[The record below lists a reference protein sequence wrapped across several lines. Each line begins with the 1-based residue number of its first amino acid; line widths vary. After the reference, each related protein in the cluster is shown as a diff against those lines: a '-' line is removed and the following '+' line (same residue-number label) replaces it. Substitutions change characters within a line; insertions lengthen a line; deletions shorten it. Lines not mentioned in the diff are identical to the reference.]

1 MELLEAIKT
10 RKSIR
15 NYKPTAIPK
24 ETLEEILSIAS
35 RAPSALNTQPWEIF
49 VIAGEVLENIKKG
62 NVEKLAAGVMPQSEV
77 PEPKFEGEYR
87 RRQVEL
93 AIQIFQFMG
102 IARED
107 REKRADWMARGFR
120 FFDAPAAFIIC
131 MDKSLGD
138 TYSRYDLGSITQT
151 ICLTALHYGLGTCI
165 HGQGVMY
172 PDVLRKYAGI
182 PDSKRITES
191 ISIGYPDWD
200 FPANKLESTREPLE
214 NFVTWRGFD

>member
-15 NYKPTAIPK
+15 NYKPTAVPK
-24 ETLEEILSIAS
+24 GTLEEILSIAS
-35 RAPSALNTQPWEIF
+35 RAPSSMNTQPWEIF
-49 VIAGEVLENIKKG
+49 VIGGEVLENIKKG
-62 NVEKLAAGVMPQSEV
+62 NIEKLASGIEPQPDV
-77 PEPKFEGEYR
+77 PEPRFEGEYR
-87 RRQVEL
+87 RRQVDL
-93 AIQIFQFMG
+93 AIQIFQLMD
-102 IARED
+102 ITRED
-107 REKRADWMARGFR
+107 KEKRAKWLERGFR

-131 MDKSLGD
+131 IDKSVNELRGM
-138 TYSRYDLGSITQT
+138 YDLGSITQT
-151 ICLTALHYGLGTCI
+151 ICLTALHFGLGTCI
-165 HGQGVMY
+165 QGQGVMF

-200 FPANKLESTREPLE
+200 FPANKLVSARESLE

>member
-15 NYKPTAIPK
+15 NYMPAVVPK

-35 RAPSALNTQPWEIF
+35 RAPSSMNTQPWEIF
-49 VIAGEVLENIKKG
+49 VVGGDVLENIRKG
-62 NVEKLAAGVMPQSEV
+62 NIEKLASGVEPQPDV
-77 PEPKFEGEYR
+77 PEPRFEGEYR
-87 RRQVEL
+87 RRQVDL
-93 AIQIFQFMG
+93 AIQIFQLMD

-107 REKRADWMARGFR
+107 KEGRAKWEERGFR

-131 MDKSLGD
+131 MDKSLDD
-138 TYSRYDLGSITQT
+138 TYCRYDLGSITQT

-165 HGQGVMY
+165 HDQGVMY
-172 PDVLRKYAGI
+172 PDVLRKFANI
-182 PDSKRITES
+182 PDSKHITVS

-200 FPANKLESTREPLE
+200 FAANKLESTREALK
-214 NFVTWRGFD
+214 NFVTWHGF

>member
-1 MELLEAIKT
+1 MEFLEAIET

-15 NYKPTAIPK
+15 NYKPTAVPK

-35 RAPSALNTQPWEIF
+35 RAPSSMNTQPWEIF
-49 VIAGEVLENIKKG
+49 VIGGEVLENIKKG
-62 NVEKLAAGVMPQSEV
+62 NIEKLASGVEPQPDV
-77 PEPKFEGEYR
+77 PEPRFEGEYR
-87 RRQVEL
+87 RRQVDL
-93 AIQIFQFMG
+93 AIQIFQLMD

-107 REKRADWMARGFR
+107 KEKRAKWLERGFR

-131 MDKSLGD
+131 IDKSVNELRGM
-138 TYSRYDLGSITQT
+138 YDLGSITQT
-151 ICLTALHYGLGTCI
+151 ICLTALHFGLGTCI
-165 HGQGVMY
+165 QGQGVMF

-200 FPANKLESTREPLE
+200 FPANKLVSARESLE